1 MRINIFEINNLIF
14 FYLIIKIMSV
24 FQKVNHIIIEKRIV
38 QSILKNPLKKL
49 KRKKINMLKKK

>member
-38 QSILKNPLKKL
+38 QSILKNLLKKL